1 MLPRSCLQPLQV
13 DRALPLQVTQAP
25 STLARMFRTV
35 AFLGASLMFTCLV
48 ACSSDSTG
56 TSGNSSGASSSG
68 DGTSGGGSSSGTTST
83 SSGSTST
90 SKFACSIN
98 GSCYKCPSS
107 AAVQECFKD
116 LEGSGCT
123 STSSDYCK

>member
-1 MLPRSCLQPLQV
+1 
-13 DRALPLQVTQAP
+13 
-25 STLARMFRTV
+25 MFRTV
-35 AFLGASLMFTCLV
+35 AILGASLMFTCLV

-68 DGTSGGGSSSGTTST
+68 DGTSGGSSSGTTST

-90 SKFACSIN
+90 SKFSCSIN

>member
-1 MLPRSCLQPLQV
+1 
-13 DRALPLQVTQAP
+13 
-25 STLARMFRTV
+25 MFRTV

-68 DGTSGGGSSSGTTST
+68 
-83 SSGSTST
+83 STST
-90 SKFACSIN
+90 SKFSCSIN